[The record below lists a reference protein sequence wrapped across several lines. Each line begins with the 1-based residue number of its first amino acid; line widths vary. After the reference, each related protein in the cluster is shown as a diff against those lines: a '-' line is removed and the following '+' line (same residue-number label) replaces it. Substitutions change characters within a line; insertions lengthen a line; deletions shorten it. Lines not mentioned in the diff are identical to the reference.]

1 MNAAYLLLLSSAV
14 ALSASF
20 VPRADR
26 MIGVDTP
33 VPAWPTHFQGQ
44 ALSPVALS
52 NAERTTLGGFPGAVA
67 RFSDGERDIVMRW
80 VTQATR
86 QLHPAADCYQGLGY
100 DVQAA
105 RVLLDGDGTQ
115 WRCFTAT
122 RKGGV
127 REVCEQLKDRDG
139 QRWTDVSSW
148 YWAAVLGRTEGPWL
162 VTTVAGAGSGE

>member
-1 MNAAYLLLLSSAV
+1 MNATALLLLSSAM
-14 ALSASF
+14 ALATSLL
-20 VPRADR
+20 PRADR
-26 MIGVDTP
+26 VTHVHAP

-44 ALSPVALS
+44 PLLAVALS
-52 NAERTTLGGFPGAVA
+52 TAERTMLGGFPGAVA

-105 RVLLDGDGTQ
+105 RVLLDGDGAQ

-122 RKGGV
+122 RGAAM
-127 REVCEQLKDRDG
+127 REVCEQLKDREG

-162 VTTVAGAGSGE
+162 VTTVAGAAPRK